1 MDRKQRLALFLA
13 ATEQAPPASDP
24 ASARV
29 LLAQE
34 LNGIEDAHSGAP
46 FNPANWMTDGR
57 IYPPQDDQEQPS
69 PIAGAALFYSRGHRI
84 WIGDNGAIRIE
95 IRRAPDIGRVV
106 LDKPGAD
113 GKLCPKAE

>member
-113 GKLCPKAE
+113 GKLCPKAD